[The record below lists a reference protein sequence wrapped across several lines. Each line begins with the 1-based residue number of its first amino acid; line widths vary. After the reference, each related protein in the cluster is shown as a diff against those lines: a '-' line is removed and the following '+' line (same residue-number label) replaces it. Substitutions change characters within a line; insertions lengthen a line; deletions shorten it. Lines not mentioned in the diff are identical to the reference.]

1 MAINIKATE
10 AEIKETQKLKE
21 EEELKVQIEVYEG
34 QSYESREKYQEV
46 KQKRSTARRKLPED
60 VPTDTSYKEQDLQ
73 AQYIQANIVSPNQEK
88 QVKEYRAEIKKQQ
101 TASKKVQ
108 VLDKELPQLYASAVQ
123 EVESVK
129 TGIAQAKQKV
139 SDKYDTVIQTKTTAL
154 ETEKARRA
162 KQIADVEATYQETLS
177 NNPYTDENAKIQKAK
192 HMSRH
197 FNVTR
202 FSYEWGKASTNYI
215 KSASQSKQDAMSD
228 IRLEHYTADGFP
240 FVNVGTVTRDAGQLL
255 GDIAMGRGMNYRN
268 ISAQG
273 RHQVELIMA
282 KRNLLSGNI
291 TEAQYFQQTGQ
302 SNVKK
307 QAYDKQQSD
316 MRSKQAQAKV
326 AGYLKADSAHWASVA
341 SNPYT
346 SNPNATTPNFTVGS
360 GTKDDPFR
368 TDYNKGKTAI
378 GETTTPPKDM
388 LAHYIQD
395 YQKQSKTYNKA
406 KTGLENTNYSQADL
420 QQINKQ
426 RENELTNV
434 RQTQYVAE
442 LRAGNIGYADALM
455 NPQTTQSY
463 TGTSTVNLK
472 TFLKER
478 GYDLTKP
485 EAIPNSVLTTPVK
498 YDKARE
504 TASDSVKF
512 NTPMGDLRTKEPYYA
527 GFSVSDG
534 KMAWNY
540 KYPLASKEVIQQ
552 RMEAKQRIA
561 KFDPLTPAVQ
571 RKEGTKTGVKFTNL
585 PAPQIGTLDSGGVFT
600 KKDFNPYSA
609 SAPTE
614 VAMMKATGQQ
624 YVVGSRG
631 FSPFPM
637 MAGGTFDARTPV
649 TTDTLA
655 EAQYKAKT
663 QQTRVF
669 SGFDNSALEGWNYA
683 SAVETGEVINPSKT
697 ETWVDD
703 ARFRLSQVY
712 RPTYNIGAMAYNLS
726 QPQDKQLPIK
736 STAED
741 VLIGGTIEDV
751 KEGNILKGTGVTGLG
766 KYIEE
771 DYFRAGFELP
781 SAVFT
786 AMAGGKAISYG
797 VKGVSYGV
805 STTAKLGNKIIQGN
819 APTIVK
825 VPTMAM
831 MGTGQAIQRTGAKV
845 SAIPSRIG
853 SSVYAYGTIPTGTK
867 YGMPSF
873 TIPQQVV
880 RQGIVKPY
888 DTATMFQGSRVGFGA
903 KANFIMTP
911 SGRMFVRQSTDIA
924 GEIGAKP
931 QFLNKQ
937 VAMFENENV
946 VGFATR
952 GKMKTTKYDMPKET
966 PFKSDVFEPTKKT
979 ELVLKNQPKEKKP
992 FPELYDSKATTSGK
1006 PFPDDLVKVE
1016 DIGKRNIPKLQTPT
1030 VLDRIKSTALYRT
1043 KVSAKQYKT
1052 NIDEVTF
1059 YSDTTG
1065 DLVKGVKRP
1074 KAELQ
1079 GEGVNYRGFE
1089 KPEITGT
1096 RTRLQDYK
1104 TSTSQSTIKGQ
1115 LKYSEVAGG
1124 KIKFKGSP
1132 VRQVD
1137 TIVTGAKLTGKKN
1150 LKLIDDMVE
1159 EGQIEEVGKKTVMK
1173 GTDYFG
1179 GGKKAGQLKQSLE
1192 SRNPTT
1198 YEAQSGKIKPKDET
1212 ILYGVSKGKIPVDK
1226 KAFAQTMKESNL
1238 LREMADKAP
1247 LNKKPKVP
1255 KGVDEP
1261 PTEKYHAFIGESKST
1276 GKTFQGTRVEL
1287 GSGIG
1292 TTGVG
1297 SSFTKTNVDLGK
1309 GGGISNIKDVKG
1321 MSSKPDVV
1329 GVTTNRINV
1338 KKFEEP
1344 KIQKGDKIV
1353 DGKEGSTVQRTKL
1366 DTFQETKIKLGQSAV
1381 AKPAQVQVPKVKA
1394 SVKPPKVSP
1403 KVKQIVTPTVSQKTG
1418 TGLVQ
1423 ETAQLTKQQTKQQ
1436 TKQKPKIKQ
1445 AQRLR
1450 AVQSQ
1455 SAITAVV
1462 AKTAQVQAVAQMK
1475 LPTIQKTTKRKGAG
1489 TLFYDTPNPQI
1500 EKRKRK
1506 RGKKAGFI
1514 GNVRLDNVVGMY
1526 KRKEI
1531 TYGQKKVT
1539 KLERQ
1544 DMRLTAGTKNRIA
1557 LPSSGLLKTKKKKKS
1572 MFGKKTKDEFAGF
1585 KENKTKKQTKRRKKS
1600 KTTKVRLL

>member
-1 MAINIKATE
+1 MAKTAKEKNLEKQYAEAKAKQ
-10 AEIKETQKLKE
+10 AGEIAQA
-21 EEELKVQIEVYEG
+21 QIEVYEG
-34 QSYESREKYQEV
+34 QTYEAKSAYQEA
-46 KQKRSTARRKLPED
+46 KSKRGTARSKLPEEI
-60 VPTDTSYKEQDLQ
+60 PTDPYYKERLLE
-73 AQYIQANIVSPNQEK
+73 AQYIKANISSPEHSEEHK
-88 QVKEYRAEIKKQQ
+88 HVDSYTAEIKKQQ
-101 TASKKVQ
+101 KAKETIQ
-108 VLDKELPQLYASAVQ
+108 VLDKQMPQLYASAVAESEAVETKAEKAKVAETKKQ
-123 EVESVK
+123 EELITGFQTAIVTEQKAEAKRVADEKARLDAEAQVREDAYQLEMKGAGSGKNKYVGKSIHYGSVGVALGKGDIIISSSRAGLGVSFHESYYKRALASYQSRGGMYTHMTLADVK
-129 TGIAQAKQKV
+129 TISRAGMVSQSGKARDQVFRGILDKTGGLEADYQASRAQAKKNVASAYGSMSAKEKLSSSAMASTYATSPEIKKADQLTALSDMTGGLLGTKSYKV
-139 SDKYDTVIQTKTTAL
+139 SKGDTMKVYEKDGTDVTA
-154 ETEKARRA
+154 
-162 KQIADVEATYQETLS
+162 
-177 NNPYTDENAKIQKAK
+177 
-192 HMSRH
+192 
-197 FNVTR
+197 
-202 FSYEWGKASTNYI
+202 
-215 KSASQSKQDAMSD
+215 
-228 IRLEHYTADGFP
+228 
-240 FVNVGTVTRDAGQLL
+240 
-255 GDIAMGRGMNYRN
+255 
-268 ISAQG
+268 
-273 RHQVELIMA
+273 QVMPI
-282 KRNLLSGNI
+282 I
-291 TEAQYFQQTGQ
+291 
-302 SNVKK
+302 
-307 QAYDKQQSD
+307 
-316 MRSKQAQAKV
+316 
-326 AGYLKADSAHWASVA
+326 
-341 SNPYT
+341 
-346 SNPNATTPNFTVGS
+346 
-360 GTKDDPFR
+360 
-368 TDYNKGKTAI
+368 I
-378 GETTTPPKDM
+378 
-388 LAHYIQD
+388 
-395 YQKQSKTYNKA
+395 
-406 KTGLENTNYSQADL
+406 
-420 QQINKQ
+420 KQ
-426 RENELTNV
+426 REIELSNR
-434 RQTQYVAE
+434 RQQEYVKE
-442 LRAGNIGYADALM
+442 LRAGNIGIATALT

-463 TGTSTVNLK
+463 KGTSTVNLG

-478 GYDLTKP
+478 GLTAKTAPDSMFKP
-485 EAIPNSVLTTPVK
+485 DYSEKLE
-498 YDKARE
+498 KARAQAK
-504 TASDSVKF
+504 TSGD
-512 NTPMGDLRTKEPYYA
+512 MGDLRLADKGFIGKTNQPYQMSRA
-527 GFSVSDG
+527 DSNEINQR
-534 KMAWNY
+534 K
-540 KYPLASKEVIQQ
+540 LAQQ
-552 RMEAKQRIA
+552 RVAA
-561 KFDPLTPAVQ
+561 FDPKPIDSFFAKDSSYVPSVGTVTLT
-571 RKEGTKTGVKFTNL
+571 KNEL
-585 PAPQIGTLDSGGVFT
+585 LT
-600 KKDFNPYSA
+600 KKETDVWGFDPIANQVNKDMGTTWTVTVQKKGVEYTSDFK
-609 SAPTE
+609 TRE
-614 VAMMKATGQQ
+614 
-624 YVVGSRG
+624 
-631 FSPFPM
+631 
-637 MAGGTFDARTPV
+637 
-649 TTDTLA
+649 
-655 EAQYKAKT
+655 EAVLFKKSQEK
-663 QQTRVF
+663 VF
-669 SGFDNSALEGWNYA
+669 SGTDNDLWNKYNYA
-683 SAVETGEVINPSKT
+683 PAVDSGEVIHPSKT
-697 ETWVDD
+697 ETWSDD
-703 ARFRLSQVY
+703 IRLGAGYVITPS
-712 RPTYNIGAMAYNLS
+712 YNILKTVYNLT
-726 QPQDKQLPIK
+726 QPEDKQVPMLA
-736 STAED
+736 TAED
-741 VLIGGTIEDV
+741 KLIGGTITDV
-751 KEGNILKGTGVTGLG
+751 MSGTPLKGTGVTGFA
-766 KYIEE
+766 
-771 DYFRAGFELP
+771 DYVVENPFRAVAEIP
-781 SAVFT
+781 SAVVTGF
-786 AMAGGKAISYG
+786 MGGKAITYG

-952 GKMKTTKYDMPKET
+952 GKMKTTQYDMPKET

-1016 DIGKRNIPKLQTPT
+1016 DIGKRSIPKLQTPT
-1030 VLDRIKSTALYRT
+1030 VLDRIKSTTLYKT
-1043 KVSAKQYKT
+1043 KVSTKQYKT

-1104 TSTSQSTIKGQ
+1104 TSTSESTIKGQ

-1159 EGQIEEVGKKTVMK
+1159 EEQIEEVGKKTVMK

-1247 LNKKPKVP
+1247 LNKKPTVP

-1261 PTEKYHAFIGESKST
+1261 PKEKYHAFIGESKST

-1353 DGKEGSTVQRTKL
+1353 DSKEGSTVQRTKL

-1381 AKPAQVQVPKVKA
+1381 AKPAQIQVPKVKA

-1403 KVKQIVTPTVSQKTG
+1403 KIKQIITPTVSQKTG

-1423 ETAQLTKQQTKQQ
+1423 ETAQLTKQKTKQQ
-1436 TKQKPKIKQ
+1436 PKIKQ

-1572 MFGKKTKDEFAGF
+1572 MFGKKSKDEFAGF
-1585 KENKTKKQTKRRKKS
+1585 ESKSKKKTTKRKKS
-1600 KTTKVRLL
+1600 KSTKIKLM